1 MFVGIENFKSA
12 IAVENILIPYKKG
25 RMVDG
30 ERQPKEKIT
39 PQICMQILKS
49 TNNPVNIKRMLECI
63 AELPE
68 VEDVVLASFDNREQP
83 QVIFDLA
90 KKLADANGY
99 TQELENAKILHE
111 GEYFRS
117 SAQLVRDIVTN
128 EAQFIDEDFGKYPPF
143 QKLICVCD
151 PDILYVSVV
160 FADMEKLPK
169 EIEFSSQVVSVQ
181 FINCDMKNTKI
192 SPVPDCRYVFENVRH
207 LPKDLDIHNSTEV
220 TFKDCDLNG
229 IDGAQLKNVSKVTM
243 FEVCNVP
250 ENLDVSQC
258 DNVDILNMDLKSVKN
273 LKFKDGADV
282 CLLAVRNFP
291 HGVDVSH
298 CREFIWSEG
307 SLEGFPPLLFD
318 KDSHVSISNASHMP
332 EEIDVSQCKEV
343 KLLQM
348 IGLLLNVLFLK
359 INCRWK
365 TVMRNFPISGTENL
379 NSEKMSIPLIA
390 CCIKS
395 LRKSAVNF
403 FSLLVLLGFVAPYSP
418 IVKAST

>member
-1 MFVGIENFKSA
+1 MFVDIEDFKSA
-12 IAVENILIPYKKG
+12 IAVENLLTPYKKG
-25 RMVDG
+25 RMVDD

-39 PQICMQILKS
+39 PQVCMEVLRS
-49 TNNPVNIKRMLECI
+49 TNYARNIKDMLLCI
-63 AELPE
+63 AELPVSE
-68 VEDVVLASFDNREQP
+68 QAQFKDVVLASFDNREQP

-169 EIEFSSQVVSVQ
+169 EIEFSSQVLSVQ
-181 FINCDMKNTKI
+181 FVNCDMKDTKI
-192 SPVPDCRYVFENVRH
+192 LPLSNCRCVFENVRH

-243 FEVCNVP
+243 LQVSGMP
-250 ENLDVSQC
+250 ENFDVSQC
-258 DNVDILNMDLKSVKN
+258 DNVEILNMDLKSVKN
-273 LKFKDGADV
+273 LTFKDGADV
-282 CLLAVRNFP
+282 CLLAVRNLP
-291 HGVDVSH
+291 HGVDVSR

-307 SLEGFPPLLFD
+307 SLEGMQSLKFD
-318 KDSHVSISNASHMP
+318 EGSHVSISHASHMP
-332 EEIDVSQCKEV
+332 EEIDVS
-343 KLLQM
+343 
-348 IGLLLNVLFLK
+348 
-359 INCRWK
+359 
-365 TVMRNFPISGTENL
+365 
-379 NSEKMSIPLIA
+379 
-390 CCIKS
+390 
-395 LRKSAVNF
+395 
-403 FSLLVLLGFVAPYSP
+403 
-418 IVKAST
+418 

>member
-25 RMVDG
+25 RLASDKKT
-30 ERQPKEKIT
+30 RLPKENIT
-39 PQICMQILKS
+39 LEACMEVLRS
-49 TNNPVNIKRMLECI
+49 TNYARNVKDMLLCI

-68 VEDVVLASFDNREQP
+68 VEQAQFKDVVLASFDNREQP

-192 SPVPDCRYVFENVRH
+192 SPVPDCRYVFEKVRN
-207 LPKDLDIHNSTEV
+207 LPKDLDVHDSSYV
-220 TFKDCDLNG
+220 AFKKCDLSG

-258 DNVDILNMDLKSVKN
+258 DNVEILNMDLKSVKN
-273 LKFKDGADV
+273 LTFKDGADV
-282 CLLAVRNFP
+282 CMLAVRNLP
-291 HGVDVSH
+291 HGVDVSR

-307 SLEGFPPLLFD
+307 SLEGMQSLKFD
-318 KDSHVSISNASHMP
+318 EGSHVSISHVSHMP

-343 KLLQM
+343 KLASNDWSSVKRVVFKNKLQM
-348 IGLLLNVLFLK
+348 EDSYAKFPDKWNGKLEFRENVNPFDRLLHK
-359 INCRWK
+359 ITK
-365 TVMRNFPISGTENL
+365 KIS
-379 NSEKMSIPLIA
+379 
-390 CCIKS
+390 
-395 LRKSAVNF
+395 R
-403 FSLLVLLGFVAPYSP
+403 
-418 IVKAST
+418 